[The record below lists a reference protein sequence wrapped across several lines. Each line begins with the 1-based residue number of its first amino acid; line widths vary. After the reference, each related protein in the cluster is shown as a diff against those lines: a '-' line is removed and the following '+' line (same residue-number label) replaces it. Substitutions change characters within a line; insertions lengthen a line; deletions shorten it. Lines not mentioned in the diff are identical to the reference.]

1 MNAVRSHDGFT
12 APADTHVIFTLP
24 MGVRIPRITFFGGAD
39 YDQQRYWGYCFS
51 GHEQANKDA
60 GKTGKAMYDGQFFY
74 SLGERKAQVARPNV
88 ADTDL
93 LGIKDQLHST
103 APEMPKSIAE
113 IFDTTDGPKSCY
125 VMSSVQL
132 PAGLDDDGDD
142 FNNTRERL
150 AGTNPRYPD
159 SDNDGIPDGS
169 EVFITKTNPMS
180 VDTDNDGLVERCED
194 KNANGK
200 IEADETSAT
209 VADTD
214 RDGLCDGNGLGIG
227 CPEAHRNECTTGPQG
242 RQCIAVAATPVHGED
257 MNQNCMVDA
266 GETSPRN
273 PNTFG
278 IPDFDYKWNQFM
290 TTSSYSS
297 VNRTAPEFPIPDFK
311 AGMTRSSSSVSSSSS
326 SSSQTSSQSST
337 SSSSSSSN

>member
-1 MNAVRSHDGFT
+1 
-12 APADTHVIFTLP
+12 
-24 MGVRIPRITFFGGAD
+24 
-39 YDQQRYWGYCFS
+39 
-51 GHEQANKDA
+51 
-60 GKTGKAMYDGQFFY
+60 
-74 SLGERKAQVARPNV
+74 
-88 ADTDL
+88 
-93 LGIKDQLHST
+93 
-103 APEMPKSIAE
+103 
-113 IFDTTDGPKSCY
+113 
-125 VMSSVQL
+125 MSSVQL